1 MGSYS
6 VQIIGSSSVQIRPFP
21 LEISSVVAMQV
32 QFSSTVSRPP
42 GGTTKLCSLHKSR
55 PSNSHRKKLASKTVV
70 AALHDHLYLKRATI
84 AQGFPTFTASQVAS
98 QQNLDPSCGVQ
109 PEQQSGMMAHGSQSP
124 EELRE
129 QLEALQKECKDVWA
143 QANSARARFMRLTDV
158 VEQLRA
164 RAAKDV
170 QIGNEASARDLLR
183 EKQKV
188 MKALENSKSRAQL
201 LEELSIKLNV
211 AISRKE
217 TQLIAALSCARLDL
231 TNEEPDNMNVH
242 VISPKVSVT
251 IDKEASFQE
260 VVDKTE
266 DGKGQQTKSLQ
277 EDQPEDLR
285 VNETDMVDDLL
296 GMSPERELRID
307 GTGGN
312 DHDSCNNNPCANDS
326 KPFVVA
332 PLTLHMRTED
342 PSPISALQ
350 YAATASV
357 SVNDSEYATASQT
370 SIESIPTTTL
380 GNNSN
385 VFTRSGN
392 IKISEE
398 IKTQEVDNVS
408 DLLVESTEEEIT
420 KASRV
425 ADFNGVPFEA
435 YMGNLNEVLEHV
447 ELQLQRYLEVGR
459 EQDLIPERNGM
470 VESVRELLEL
480 VRIMRSR

>member
-1 MGSYS
+1 MEFK
-6 VQIIGSSSVQIRPFP
+6 VLKSS
-21 LEISSVVAMQV
+21 
-32 QFSSTVSRPP
+32 
-42 GGTTKLCSLHKSR
+42 
-55 PSNSHRKKLASKTVV
+55 
-70 AALHDHLYLKRATI
+70 
-84 AQGFPTFTASQVAS
+84 
-98 QQNLDPSCGVQ
+98 
-109 PEQQSGMMAHGSQSP
+109 
-124 EELRE
+124 
-129 QLEALQKECKDVWA
+129 
-143 QANSARARFMRLTDV
+143 
-158 VEQLRA
+158 
-164 RAAKDV
+164 
-170 QIGNEASARDLLR
+170 
-183 EKQKV
+183 
-188 MKALENSKSRAQL
+188 ENSLRHCKRNARMYGP
-201 LEELSIKLNV
+201 K

-312 DHDSCNNNPCANDS
+312 DHDSCNNSPCANDS
-326 KPFVVA
+326 KPFGVG

-385 VFTRSGN
+385 VFTSSGN

-480 VRIMRSR
+480 VRIMRSRILLGL

>member
-1 MGSYS
+1 
-6 VQIIGSSSVQIRPFP
+6 
-21 LEISSVVAMQV
+21 
-32 QFSSTVSRPP
+32 
-42 GGTTKLCSLHKSR
+42 
-55 PSNSHRKKLASKTVV
+55 
-70 AALHDHLYLKRATI
+70 
-84 AQGFPTFTASQVAS
+84 
-98 QQNLDPSCGVQ
+98 
-109 PEQQSGMMAHGSQSP
+109 
-124 EELRE
+124 
-129 QLEALQKECKDVWA
+129 
-143 QANSARARFMRLTDV
+143 
-158 VEQLRA
+158 
-164 RAAKDV
+164 
-170 QIGNEASARDLLR
+170 
-183 EKQKV
+183 
-188 MKALENSKSRAQL
+188 
-201 LEELSIKLNV
+201 
-211 AISRKE
+211 
-217 TQLIAALSCARLDL
+217 
-231 TNEEPDNMNVH
+231 MNVH

-260 VVDKTE
+260 GDILLTNFVAGPSLKSCTESEPISMDANLPHLGVQDQSEILSHGKAVVDETE
-266 DGKGQQTKSLQ
+266 GGKGQQTKSLQ

-312 DHDSCNNNPCANDS
+312 EHDSCNNSPCANDS
-326 KPFVVA
+326 KPFGVA

-350 YAATASV
+350 YAATATV

-370 SIESIPTTTL
+370 SFESIPTTTL

-425 ADFNGVPFEA
+425 ADCNGVPFEA
-435 YMGNLNEVLEHV
+435 YMENLNEVLEHV
-447 ELQLQRYLEVGR
+447 ELQLQNYLEVGR

-480 VRIMRSR
+480 VQIMRSRILLGF